1 MRGEMPILLTM
12 PIRFA
17 RRPRGRRRRRR
28 HAALVPAIM
37 LALGILLVVL
47 VL

>member
-1 MRGEMPILLTM
+1 MRGEMPIILTL

-28 HAALVPAIM
+28 RGAMLPA
-37 LALGILLVVL
+37 ILLVLGVALVVVVL
-47 VL
+47 

>member
-17 RRPRGRRRRRR
+17 RRPRGRHRRRR
-28 HAALVPAIM
+28 HAALLPAIL
-37 LALGILLVVL
+37 LAVGFALVVL

>member
-17 RRPRGRRRRRR
+17 RRPRGRRRRPRR
-28 HAALVPAIM
+28 AALLPAIL
-37 LALGILLVVL
+37 LALGIALVVL